1 MSPWLASIVV
11 IAAALLVFGGVRIA
25 FAGRRLQGVLMIM
38 AALVILLNL
47 AILTLPV
54 AAR

>member
-1 MSPWLASIVV
+1 MSSLIASIAV
-11 IAAALLVFGGVRIA
+11 IAALALIGGGVRLIVV
-25 FAGRRLQGVLMIM
+25 GRRLQGVLMIV

-54 AAR
+54 PA

>member
-1 MSPWLASIVV
+1 MSSLIASIAV
-11 IAAALLVFGGVRIA
+11 IAALVLIGGGVRPVVV
-25 FAGRRLQGVLMIM
+25 GRRLQGVLMIV

-54 AAR
+54 PA